1 MSGFL
6 SSLEVFFEEGFIY
19 AVLAMGAY
27 ISYSILD
34 FPDLTAEGTFLSG
47 GVVFALLARVNV
59 NPWLAML
66 LSFAAGAVGGA
77 ITGLMN
83 VKFKIRPILCGL
95 AVGSTLVAFN
105 LVLTVACMGGDLSH
119 EGLSVISVGK
129 SASNIFRALP
139 FSFIPYVRFGVNIRR
154 LFIALIVAV
163 VIKILLDLYF
173 RTRQGILVRS
183 SGRNPAATICA
194 SADPSVYKV
203 LGLAISN
210 GLAAVSGA
218 MIVQAHGNANQGM
231 GNGMAVVGLASV
243 MIGMFVFNR
252 IGKLKDTTKVL
263 IGALIFRLCIGVAEL
278 LGVPGAGLK
287 LVTALL
293 FFAAVLA
300 DRLYVRRRD
309 I

>member
-6 SSLEVFFEEGFIY
+6 STLEVFFEEGFIY

-34 FPDLTAEGTFLSG
+34 FPDLTVEGTFLSG

-66 LSFAAGAVGGA
+66 AAFLAGAIGGM
-77 ITGLMN
+77 ITGLVN
-83 VKFKIRPILCGL
+83 VKFKVSPLLCGL
-95 AVGSTLVAFN
+95 AVGSVLVALNF
-105 LVLTVACMGGDLSH
+105 VLTVVCMGGDFTH

-154 LFIALIVAV
+154 LCIAFIIAV
-163 VIKILLDLYF
+163 VVKILIDIYF
-173 RTRQGILVRS
+173 KTEQGLLVRAC
-183 SGRNPAATICA
+183 GRYPAAALCAAENPAK
-194 SADPSVYKV
+194 YKV
-203 LGLAISN
+203 LGLAVAN
-210 GLAAVSGA
+210 GLAAVSGS
-218 MIVQAHGNANQGM
+218 IFVQAQGNANQGM

-243 MIGMFVFNR
+243 MIGLFVFKR
-252 IGKLKDTTKVL
+252 AGKLKGTTKVL
-263 IGALIFRLCIGVAEL
+263 LGALIFRLCIGVAEL
-278 LGVPGAGLK
+278 LGVPSAGIK

-300 DRLYVRRRD
+300 DRLYVQRRS